1 MSFQFAFVEFIV
13 LVLKNIKNHLQAVLV
28 CLLVVQYGLRCN
40 FCGKRVRKMKF
51 SCGDTAK
58 SDAFQMI
65 RCRQFQTGAVAA
77 SKLFAVFLCDGF
89 MDRWTNGVKNILTRQ
104 IIAFCDF
111 CPSRFFWFSLLIHDA
126 GTFQTKLHACSG
138 MDGIVNATMTGNKA
152 A

>member
-1 MSFQFAFVEFIV
+1 MSAGSAVWSALQF
-13 LVLKNIKNHLQAVLV
+13 LRQA
-28 CLLVVQYGLRCN
+28 REEN
-40 FCGKRVRKMKF
+40 EKF

-77 SKLFAVFLCDGF
+77 SKLFAVFLCGGF

-111 CPSRFFWFSLLIHDA
+111 CPSVS
-126 GTFQTKLHACSG
+126 SG
-138 MDGIVNATMTGNKA
+138 FPAYP
-152 A
+152 